1 MHYVVGFQFNADGT
15 RVALIRKGRPEWQ
28 SGLLNGI
35 GGHVE
40 RNESAPAAMLREFEE
55 ETGMSQR
62 STLWREFASVRTWTG
77 SLVAFYSSFT
87 DAVELVRT
95 VTDEEVKVFN
105 VFSLPA
111 LKEQT
116 VPNLMWLIPLALTMR
131 EDRVGGDGRE
141 SASLMV
147 VTEMPPLFGIG
158 RT

>member
-40 RNESAPAAMLREFEE
+40 RSESAPEAMFREFKEE
-55 ETGMSQR
+55 AGVYCTR
-62 STLWREFASVRTWTG
+62 WREFASVRTWTG

-87 DAVELVRT
+87 DEVELVRT
-95 VTDEEVKVFN
+95 TTDEEVKVFN
-105 VFSLPA
+105 VVDLPT
-111 LKEQT
+111 LKEQV
-116 VPNLMWLIPLALTMR
+116 VPNLTWLIPLALTMR
-131 EDRVGGDGRE
+131 QDRVGGDGRE

-147 VTEMPPLFGIG
+147 VTEMPPLFGFG